1 MQSTIESE
9 SIYRMTNGGNGNDDP
24 PVSTAQRN
32 EDGEGDGRRV
42 AAGID
47 TAEAYAN
54 GSNVFELSGVNLAEA
69 VYGAHQRTILRNRAR
84 IPTGRLAVRRE
95 VPLFLT

>member
-1 MQSTIESE
+1 MQTTIES
-9 SIYRMTNGGNGNDDP
+9 IHHTTDGGNDNINP
-24 PVSTAQRN
+24 PVYTAERN
-32 EDGEGDGRRV
+32 DDGEGDGRRV
-42 AAGID
+42 KAGIE

-54 GSNVFELSGVNLAEA
+54 GSNVIELSGINLAEA

-95 VPLFLT
+95 VPLFLA